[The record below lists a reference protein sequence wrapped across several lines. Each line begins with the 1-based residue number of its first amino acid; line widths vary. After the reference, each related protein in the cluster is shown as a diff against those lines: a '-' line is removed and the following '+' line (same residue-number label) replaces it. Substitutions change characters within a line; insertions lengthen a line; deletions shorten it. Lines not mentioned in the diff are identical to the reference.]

1 MNHLKQIS
9 VVLLSIVILFSSC
22 KKVEGEGPV
31 VTEVRNHTG
40 FSGIDLRSSANVY
53 YKYDSVYKVEV
64 KGQQNILDVLI
75 TEITN
80 NTLVIRY
87 KNDVKVRTSEPIQ
100 VIITAP
106 QINNIRNSGSGDIRT
121 LDLIS
126 TAELKADVSG
136 TGDILIY
143 ELNALLLDANISGSG
158 DIKLN
163 SGMINEEKLKIS
175 GSGNVDVSSANT
187 AKASTII
194 SGSGNIWLN
203 VSQDLDVTISGSGS
217 VYYKGQ
223 PTVHTTI
230 SGSGKVRTF

>member
-1 MNHLKQIS
+1 MKQIS

-40 FSGIDLRSSANVY
+40 FSGIDLRSSADVY

-64 KGQQNILDVLI
+64 KAQQNILDVLI
-75 TEITN
+75 TEVTN
-80 NTLVIRY
+80 NVLVIRY
-87 KNDVKVRTSEPIQ
+87 KNDVKVRASEPIQ

-121 LDLIS
+121 MDVVS
-126 TAELKADVSG
+126 SSELKADISG
-136 TGDILIY
+136 TGDILIN
-143 ELNALLLDANISGSG
+143 ELNTLLLDANISGSG
-158 DIKLN
+158 DIKVN
-163 SGMINEEKLKIS
+163 SGMINEEKLRIS
-175 GSGNVDVSSANT
+175 GSGDIDVSHALS

-203 VSQDLDVTISGSGS
+203 VSQTLDVTISGSGS

-223 PTVHTTI
+223 PAVNSTI

>member
-1 MNHLKQIS
+1 MKQIS

-40 FSGIDLRSSANVY
+40 FSGIDLRSSADVY

-64 KGQQNILDVLI
+64 KAQQNILDVLI

-80 NTLVIRY
+80 NVLVIRY
-87 KNDVKVRTSEPIQ
+87 KNDVKVRASEPIQ

-121 LDLIS
+121 MDVVS
-126 TAELKADVSG
+126 SSELKADISG
-136 TGDILIY
+136 TGDILLN
-143 ELNALLLDANISGSG
+143 ELNTLLLDANISGSG
-158 DIKLN
+158 DIKVN

-175 GSGNVDVSSANT
+175 GSGDIDVSHALS

-203 VSQDLDVTISGSGS
+203 VSQTLDATISGSGS

-223 PTVHTTI
+223 PAVHSTI
-230 SGSGKVRTF
+230 SGSGRVRTF

>member
-1 MNHLKQIS
+1 MKQIS

-40 FSGIDLRSSANVY
+40 FTGIDLRSSADVY

-64 KGQQNILDVLI
+64 KAQQNILDVLI
-75 TEITN
+75 TEVTN
-80 NTLVIRY
+80 NVLVIRY
-87 KNDVKVRTSEPIQ
+87 KNDVKVRASEPIQ

-106 QINNIRNSGSGDIRT
+106 QINNIRNSGSGDIR
-121 LDLIS
+121 IMNVVS
-126 TAELKADVSG
+126 SSELKADISG
-136 TGDILIY
+136 TGDILLN
-143 ELNALLLDANISGSG
+143 ELNTLLLDANISGSG
-158 DIKLN
+158 DIKVN

-175 GSGNVDVSSANT
+175 GSGDIDVSHAIS

-203 VSQDLDVTISGSGS
+203 VSQNLDVTISGSGS

-223 PTVHTTI
+223 PAVRSTI